1 MSPGF
6 SVGTSTALVGVAR
19 HRSGRQGCR
28 ALRADRGAGRRG
40 GFACAIGRVAAWQRD
55 DTHEALAY
63 GQYRSWPRSRRWRS
77 GGLDQ
82 TCQSLFD
89 SEGTITLWSQRK
101 DIRRHLDGMIAQYS
115 DGAPSSAPLQCGNWF
130 VGAPKRIPWHL
141 WEASIVSLPH
151 GLPVS

>member
-28 ALRADRGAGRRG
+28 ALRVDRGAGRRG

-63 GQYRSWPRSRRWRS
+63 GPCHV
-77 GGLDQ
+77 GLGPG
-82 TCQSLFD
+82 LV
-89 SEGTITLWSQRK
+89 
-101 DIRRHLDGMIAQYS
+101 DGDLA
-115 DGAPSSAPLQCGNWF
+115 GWTKPANPC
-130 VGAPKRIPWHL
+130 
-141 WEASIVSLPH
+141 SIQK
-151 GLPVS
+151 G